1 MAAFPS
7 ITPDSMTMSSIN
19 PTRMNRTLNGIVQR
33 TASTGQYFIFSAAFG
48 NLSQSEQRQISAHID
63 AQSGPLQ
70 SFALTLPSY
79 LGNSTGDYS
88 GSISTN
94 GTNSVG
100 ATTIGIT
107 ATGTY
112 PTLKAGDLIQF
123 ANHDKLYTVTADVN
137 SPGTSISISPPLRT
151 AVTSGSA
158 VKHKNLTATVRYT
171 TDNLEFSIG
180 LEQFPSFNLEFEEVL
195 S

>member
-7 ITPDSMTMSSIN
+7 ITPDSMTMSSVN

-33 TASTGQYFIFSAAFG
+33 TSSTGQYFTLTASFG
-48 NLSQSEQRQISAHID
+48 ALSQTEQRQISAHIN

-70 SFALTLPSY
+70 SFALSLPSY
-79 LGNSTGDYS
+79 LGDSTGSYS
-88 GSISTN
+88 GSITTN
-94 GTNSVG
+94 GTNAVG
-100 ATTIGIT
+100 ATTIGIN

-137 SPGTSISISPPLRT
+137 SPGTSISITPPLRT
-151 AVTSGSA
+151 AVSGGST
-158 VKHKNLTATVRYT
+158 VKHKSLTITVRYAT
-171 TDNLEFSIG
+171 ENQEFTIG
-180 LEQFPSFNLEFEEVL
+180 LEQFPSFNIEFEEVL